1 MLERAPGAGE
11 GAAPG
16 RVMVRRSARA
26 DTEGVI
32 AFRTE
37 ERNAQPGAAHYPG
50 SAGAADPARGTA
62 VAVGYAAL
70 ALAVASVWVAHEGA
84 GTGLALEWLGVL
96 LLAAAFAERIG
107 LELGPRS
114 WYSPSAPVILA
125 AALLGGPLAGLAA
138 GAAAQF
144 LRTDAIW
151 RRRLAEGGLTSLQGF
166 AAGAAAAAVPAAG
179 SAAVAAVAASF
190 VVMTAGRGLIIWQRR
205 IPGAAGVWARGT
217 AVDVVEG
224 LLLVPL
230 LTTLALA
237 ARTSEAA
244 VVGTISSLLV
254 AVALAERL
262 RARYGA
268 ALAVERAN
276 ARLDALT
283 GAPNRRAFEETL
295 AAEHARIVRGARPA
309 ALYLIDIDS
318 FKTVNDRFGHAV
330 GDEVIG
336 GVLTRLAAGVRSGD
350 TVARWGGEELTVL
363 APGLDAACDI
373 GHFAERLRGIVSE
386 PLELGSLHIE
396 VTVSI
401 GATVLDGTV
410 EQGQTL
416 RRADAA
422 LYAAKR
428 TRDAVVVRVPQPA
441 AERQSLLLQPA
452 TADLVAD

>member
-1 MLERAPGAGE
+1 
-11 GAAPG
+11 
-16 RVMVRRSARA
+16 MVRRGRHA
-26 DTEGVI
+26 DTERVI
-32 AFRTE
+32 AFRIG
-37 ERNAQPGAAHYPG
+37 ERKAEPGAARTTG
-50 SAGAADPARGTA
+50 SAGVADPARGTA

-70 ALAVASVWVAHEGA
+70 ALAVASVWVAREGA
-84 GTGLALEWLGVL
+84 GTGLALEWLAVL

-138 GAAAQF
+138 GAAAQL
-144 LRTDAIW
+144 LRTETVW

-166 AAGAAAAAVPAAG
+166 AAGAAAAALPAAATAAA
-179 SAAVAAVAASF
+179 AAVAAAFA
-190 VVMTAGRGLIIWQRR
+190 VMTAGRGLIIWQRR
-205 IPGAAGVWARGT
+205 IPGAAGTWARGT
-217 AVDVVEG
+217 AVDLVEG
-224 LLLVPL
+224 VLLVPL

-283 GAPNRRAFEETL
+283 GAPNRRAFEESL
-295 AAEHARIVRGARPA
+295 AVEHARIVRGARPA
-309 ALYLIDIDS
+309 ALFLIDIDS

-330 GDEVIG
+330 GDEVIAC
-336 GVLTRLAAGVRSGD
+336 VLARLAAGVRGVD

-363 APGLDAACDI
+363 APGLDAPYDVER
-373 GHFAERLRGIVSE
+373 FAERLRGLVSE
-386 PLELGSLHIE
+386 PLELGSLRVE

-401 GATVLDGTV
+401 GATLLDGSL
-410 EQGQTL
+410 EPGQAL

-422 LYAAKR
+422 LYAAKE
-428 TRDAVVVRVPQPA
+428 TRDAVVVHLPQPA
-441 AERQSLLLQPA
+441 GERHALLLQPA
-452 TADLVAD
+452 TADLVLD